1 MSSIPTNADP
11 ATDAAPVPATPV
23 STRPPVLRTLIRRE
37 FWEHRALWMAP
48 LATAALLLV
57 AAIFGQ
63 HNYDSAFTA
72 LPEQRLALFGVVM
85 AYASVAQFVVLGLIV
100 WMYASDCLYTERKD
114 RSILFW
120 KSMPVSD
127 TLTVLSKV
135 LVVTV
140 IVPLGV
146 YLVSALTT
154 LLMSAIYLVRAWQ
167 DHAGGGAFW
176 DASAWLRIQWVTLL
190 TVVAGVLWYAPVTA
204 FLMLVSAWA
213 RRSVQ
218 LWVFLTPAI
227 LVILERMVLGSHH
240 VWNVLKYRLGNV
252 FMDLSWTD
260 AAHSSIRGLSDNVDK
275 PMTLNLMVASVDPMP
290 VLTNVDLW
298 LGLVVAALLIVATV
312 RIRQYRDDT

>member
-1 MSSIPTNADP
+1 MSTTQTSADAAP
-11 ATDAAPVPATPV
+11 DAAPVPATPV
-23 STRPPVLRTLIRRE
+23 SFARPPVLRTLIRRE

-48 LATAALLLV
+48 LAMAALLLV
-57 AAIFGQ
+57 AAIFGKV
-63 HNYDSAFTA
+63 NFDSSFAT
-72 LPEQRLALFGVVM
+72 LPEQRRALFGVIM
-85 AYASVAQFVVLGLIV
+85 AYAAVAQFVVLGIIV

-154 LLMSAIYLVRAWQ
+154 LLMSGIYLVRAWQ

-176 DASAWLRIQWVTLL
+176 DATAWLRIQWVTLL

-204 FLMLVSAWA
+204 FLLLASAWA
-213 RRSVQ
+213 RRNVQ
-218 LWVFLTPAI
+218 LWVFLTP
-227 LVILERMVLGSHH
+227 VILIIMERMVLGSHH
-240 VWNVLKYRLGNV
+240 VLNVLEYRLGDV
-252 FMDLSWTD
+252 FTHRALSFP
-260 AAHSSIRGLSDNVDK
+260 GLGDGAEQ
-275 PMTLNLMVASVDPMP
+275 PLTLNLLVANVDPIP

-298 LGLVVAALLIVATV
+298 LGLVVAALLIVVTV

>member
-1 MSSIPTNADP
+1 MSTLQSSDP
-11 ATDAAPVPATPV
+11 AMDAAPVPATPV
-23 STRPPVLRTLIRRE
+23 SSARPPVLRTLIRRE

-48 LATAALLLV
+48 LAMAALLLV

-63 HNYDSAFTA
+63 GFDSSFVT
-72 LPEQRLALFGVVM
+72 LPEQQRALFGVIM
-85 AYASVAQFVVLGLIV
+85 SYAAVAQFVVLGIVV

-154 LLMSAIYLVRAWQ
+154 LLMSGIYLVRAWQ

-176 DASAWLRIQWVTLL
+176 DAGVWLRIQCVTLL
-190 TVVAGVLWYAPVTA
+190 TVIAGVLWYAPVTA
-204 FLMLVSAWA
+204 FLLLASAWA
-213 RRSVQ
+213 RRNVQ
-218 LWVFLTPAI
+218 LWVFLTPVVLI
-227 LVILERMVLGSHH
+227 IMERMVLGSRH
-240 VWNVLKYRLGNV
+240 VLNVLEYRLGDV
-252 FMDLSWTD
+252 FTHRALSFPGLTD
-260 AAHSSIRGLSDNVDK
+260 AAQQPL
-275 PMTLNLMVASVDPMP
+275 TLNLLVANVDPIP